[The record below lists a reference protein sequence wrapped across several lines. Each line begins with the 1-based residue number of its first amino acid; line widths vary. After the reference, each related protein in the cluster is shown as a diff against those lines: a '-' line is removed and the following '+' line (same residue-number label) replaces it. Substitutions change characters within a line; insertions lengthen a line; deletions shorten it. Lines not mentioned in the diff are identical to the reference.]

1 MDKSGCEWKN
11 AEGCLWLSVSPAWFR
26 SRSDFSAEWN
36 RDKARQARK
45 ADKVRWGAISKGGGR
60 GRNHQSEIFIMKAVR
75 GNLYC
80 IVNADVKLFPP
91 LSLSHSLLLAQ
102 TFLVFGYYLLSLP
115 VWDLRAYDSDTL
127 TDRLVRTGNRT
138 QSTYNEW
145 HDFLSILVKT
155 SLSSFVCADVKGQGH
170 PSSGSS
176 GSSLFARDNRP
187 DASKMKYIP
196 ADNSLS
202 QLPERESQQ
211 RLWHSTKHTSTTQ
224 YVHSAA
230 ESTWQSAITA
240 KTPSRDS
247 DWLRGVKCIFLEHST
262 GGFVCFYPPFRAF

>member
-1 MDKSGCEWKN
+1 MSN
-11 AEGCLWLSVSPAWFR
+11 YS
-26 SRSDFSAEWN
+26 
-36 RDKARQARK
+36 
-45 ADKVRWGAISKGGGR
+45 
-60 GRNHQSEIFIMKAVR
+60 
-75 GNLYC
+75 
-80 IVNADVKLFPP
+80 P
-91 LSLSHSLLLAQ
+91 LSLSLTLSSSLRLFSCWDIICWVCQCEICERMTQ
-102 TFLVFGYYLLSLP
+102 TL
-115 VWDLRAYDSDTL
+115 WL
-127 TDRLVRTGNRT
+127 TDWLEQGTEHNPHIMNDMTFYR
-138 QSTYNEW
+138 
-145 HDFLSILVKT
+145 
-155 SLSSFVCADVKGQGH
+155 SSWKLLFQVSSARMSKGQGH

-230 ESTWQSAITA
+230 ESAWQSAITA

>member
-60 GRNHQSEIFIMKAVR
+60 NQSEIFIMKAVR

-91 LSLSHSLLLAQ
+91 LSLSHSLVLAP

-155 SLSSFVCADVKGQGH
+155 S
-170 PSSGSS
+170 PSSPS
-176 GSSLFARDNRP
+176 ARMSKVRVIPPPAPP
-187 DASKMKYIP
+187 DP
-196 ADNSLS
+196 VCL
-202 QLPERESQQ
+202 REITDPTLRRWSTFLQII
-211 RLWHSTKHTSTTQ
+211 HS
-224 YVHSAA
+224 HSY
-230 ESTWQSAITA
+230 
-240 KTPSRDS
+240 
-247 DWLRGVKCIFLEHST
+247 LRGNPNR
-262 GGFVCFYPPFRAF
+262 GFDIRQNTHLLRSMYTLRRSRRGSLP